1 MSNSEHKDF
10 VDIQMDGENLYRE
23 EVFTDGKVGAIRR
36 LSPINLDGS
45 ADESRK
51 PLFMGN
57 TQLIAP
63 SGQPVPVQCPIEAKD
78 LAEAISEF
86 PGAVNRAV
94 EQIMRQAAA
103 MERQEREKSPIIV
116 PGT

>member
-1 MSNSEHKDF
+1 MTESEKKNF
-10 VDIQMDGENLYRE
+10 VDIKMDGNNLYRE

-36 LSPINLDGS
+36 LSPISLDG
-45 ADESRK
+45 APDDSRE

-63 SGQPVPVQCPIEAKD
+63 NGQPVPVQCPIEAKG

-86 PGAVNRAV
+86 PAAVNRAV
-94 EQIMRQAAA
+94 EQIMMQAARQ
-103 MERQEREKSPIIV
+103 MEAEKESPIIV
-116 PGT
+116 PGS